1 MQRCKN
7 QKSRRSYIE
16 YYNITPLVSTLYLIL
31 WFSPSKKSNFHLFS
45 AIIHCKFQ
53 LRLFFSAFLWL
64 TQKSTI
70 FFQNWKI
77 FLQKTSKCDFFSDF
91 VKYFDFFDKK
101 YFKIRVFY
109 EKSQNYQLLFGWSTW
124 KLITKSDKL
133 ITKSDKLI
141 TQSAS

>member
-7 QKSRRSYIE
+7 KKSRRSYIE

-53 LRLFFSAFLWL
+53 LRLFFSSFLWL

-77 FLQKTSKCDFFSDF
+77 FLQKTSNCDFFF
-91 VKYFDFFDKK
+91 WFCEIFWFLRQ
-101 YFKIRVFY
+101 KIF
-109 EKSQNYQLLFGWSTW
+109 QNSSFLW
-124 KLITKSDKL
+124 KIAKL
-133 ITKSDKLI
+133 PVIIWMINLKVNH
-141 TQSAS
+141 

>member
-7 QKSRRSYIE
+7 KKSRRSYIE

-53 LRLFFSAFLWL
+53 LRLFFSSFLWL

-77 FLQKTSKCDFFSDF
+77 FLQKTSKCDFFF
-91 VKYFDFFDKK
+91 WFCEIFWFLRQ
-101 YFKIRVFY
+101 KIF
-109 EKSQNYQLLFGWSTW
+109 QNSSFLW
-124 KLITKSDKL
+124 KIAKL
-133 ITKSDKLI
+133 PVIIWMINLKVNH
-141 TQSAS
+141 